1 MKKEN
6 TVNYA
11 MILAIILPFVIF
23 GIFMTSQGKS
33 AVNVYIDMIKT
44 VIINKYGFCEV
55 VIKWA
60 PLLLTALAA
69 IIPAKAGISNVGG
82 RLRTT
87 TGSNLGY
94 LGFLAAGIA
103 WNNPII
109 AIFTTFL
116 ISLLTVSGNAM
127 EISSGLPSSTINIL
141 MTLVLLA
148 VLCVGRG
155 KKNADI

>member
-1 MKKEN
+1 M
-6 TVNYA
+6 
-11 MILAIILPFVIF
+11 
-23 GIFMTSQGKS
+23 
-33 AVNVYIDMIKT
+33 
-44 VIINKYGFCEV
+44 
-55 VIKWA
+55 
-60 PLLLTALAA
+60 
-69 IIPAKAGISNVGG
+69 
-82 RLRTT
+82 
-87 TGSNLGY
+87 GY

>member
-1 MKKEN
+1 MVLKADCGRQPE
-6 TVNYA
+6 
-11 MILAIILPFVIF
+11 AIWDIW
-23 GIFMTSQGKS
+23 
-33 AVNVYIDMIKT
+33 D
-44 VIINKYGFCEV
+44 
-55 VIKWA
+55 
-60 PLLLTALAA
+60 
-69 IIPAKAGISNVGG
+69 
-82 RLRTT
+82 
-87 TGSNLGY
+87 
-94 LGFLAAGIA
+94 FLAAGIA